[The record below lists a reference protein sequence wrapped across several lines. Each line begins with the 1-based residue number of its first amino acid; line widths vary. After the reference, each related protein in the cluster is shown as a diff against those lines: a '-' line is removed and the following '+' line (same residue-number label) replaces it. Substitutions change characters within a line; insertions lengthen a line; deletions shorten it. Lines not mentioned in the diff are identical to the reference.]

1 MARTK
6 TIAVTED
13 VWDRLRQLM
22 RRNGAKSMNELLS
35 RLIETGT
42 GTRQSKFGVHKK
54 MRLRFTQEEHEE
66 FTADRH

>member
-13 VWDRLRQLM
+13 VWDRLRQVM

-42 GTRQSKFGVHKK
+42 GTPQSKFGVHKK
-54 MRLRFTQEEHEE
+54 KLRFTQEEHEE
-66 FTADRH
+66 ITADRH